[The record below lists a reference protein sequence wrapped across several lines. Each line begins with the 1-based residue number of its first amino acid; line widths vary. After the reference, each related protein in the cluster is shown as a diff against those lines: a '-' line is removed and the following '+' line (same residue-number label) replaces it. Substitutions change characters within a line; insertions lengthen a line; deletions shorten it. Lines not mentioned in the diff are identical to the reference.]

1 MKKLI
6 TNEELRDIVSELA
19 DKFMENSRY
28 DVTISL
34 SHYISYDEL
43 RIQVQDCKS
52 PYQVVGTESYKIIE
66 KPIDSFDVVRDIET
80 AIEKHEVAM
89 AEVNKETESPVEMPC
104 V

>member
-1 MKKLI
+1 MKKFI

-34 SHYISYDEL
+34 SHYTSSDEL
-43 RIQVQDCKS
+43 RIQVHDCESSYK
-52 PYQVVGTESYKIIE
+52 VVGTESYRIIE
-66 KPIDSFDVVRDIET
+66 KLSDSFDVVRDIET
-80 AIEKHEVAM
+80 AIEKHEVAI

>member
-1 MKKLI
+1 MEKFI

-19 DKFMENSRY
+19 CKVMENSRY

-34 SHYISYDEL
+34 SHYTSSDEL
-43 RIQVQDCKS
+43 KIQVQDSKS
-52 PYQVVGTESYKIIE
+52 PYQVIGAESYKIIE
-66 KPIDSFDVVRDIET
+66 KLSDSFDVVRDIET

-104 V
+104 L